1 MPTQVR
7 WQCQAEDGAQDDAKK
22 KDEDEKS
29 EDENQ
34 PMRKNTAE
42 AYTSWQDQDK
52 EERDRI
58 LLEQLPQVRY
68 LARRIHER
76 LPRHVPLEDL
86 IHAGVIGLIDALNK
100 FDRSKH
106 VQFGSYAKFRIRGA
120 ILDSLRELD
129 WGSRPLRRKG
139 RRMEEAIATLSAK
152 LGRQPEED
160 EIAAEMGVSIEKL
173 HEIAL
178 RLDGLNL
185 VGQQVNSLFDSSG
198 TQDLIESAPSR
209 DENPYDLC
217 LRTEIKERLAEAI
230 GTLSEKE
237 QLVVSLYYREELTMK
252 EIAKVVQLGESRV
265 SQIHAIALPKL
276 RAALQKVDFA
286 ERDV

>member
-1 MPTQVR
+1 M
-7 WQCQAEDGAQDDAKK
+7 QAEIAYR
-22 KDEDEKS
+22 
-29 EDENQ
+29 ENV
-34 PMRKNTAE
+34 E
-42 AYTSWQDQDK
+42 ETS
-52 EERDRI
+52 ERDQLI
-58 LLEQLPQVRY
+58 LKELPQVY
-68 LARRIHER
+68 YIARRIYER
-76 LPRHVPLEDL
+76 LPQHVVFEDL
-86 IHAGVIGLIDALNK
+86 VHAGVVGLIEAV
-100 FDRSKH
+100 RSYDVSKS
-106 VQFGSYAKFRIRGA
+106 VPFNAFAKFRIRGA

-173 HEIAL
+173 HELAL
-178 RLDGLNL
+178 RLDGLTL

-217 LRTEIKERLAEAI
+217 LRTEIKDRLAEAI
-230 GTLSEKE
+230 SSLSEKE
-237 QLVVSLYYREELTMK
+237 QLIISLYYREELTMK

-276 RAALQKVDFA
+276 RAALQKLAFA
-286 ERDV
+286 EKDI

>member
-1 MPTQVR
+1 M
-7 WQCQAEDGAQDDAKK
+7 QAEIAYR
-22 KDEDEKS
+22 
-29 EDENQ
+29 ENV
-34 PMRKNTAE
+34 E
-42 AYTSWQDQDK
+42 EVS
-52 EERDRI
+52 ERDQLI
-58 LLEQLPQVRY
+58 LKELPSVY
-68 LARRIHER
+68 YIARRIFER
-76 LPRHVPLEDL
+76 LPQHVVFEDL
-86 IHAGVIGLIDALNK
+86 VHAGVVGLIEAV
-100 FDRSKH
+100 RSYDVSKS
-106 VQFGSYAKFRIRGA
+106 VPFNAFAKFRIRGA

-178 RLDGLNL
+178 RLDGLTL
-185 VGQQVNSLFDSSG
+185 VSQQVNSLFDSSG
-198 TQDLIESAPSR
+198 TQDLIESAPSH

-276 RAALQKVDFA
+276 RAALQKIDFV
-286 ERDV
+286 ESDV

>member
-1 MPTQVR
+1 M
-7 WQCQAEDGAQDDAKK
+7 QAEIAYR
-22 KDEDEKS
+22 
-29 EDENQ
+29 ENV
-34 PMRKNTAE
+34 E
-42 AYTSWQDQDK
+42 EVS
-52 EERDRI
+52 ERDQLI
-58 LLEQLPQVRY
+58 LKELPSVY
-68 LARRIHER
+68 YITRRIFER
-76 LPRHVPLEDL
+76 LPQHVVFEDL
-86 IHAGVIGLIDALNK
+86 VHAGVVGLIEAVRSYDA
-100 FDRSKH
+100 SKS
-106 VQFGSYAKFRIRGA
+106 VPFNAFAKFRIRGA

-160 EIAAEMGVSIEKL
+160 EIAVEMGVSIEKL

-286 ERDV
+286 ERDA

>member
-1 MPTQVR
+1 M
-7 WQCQAEDGAQDDAKK
+7 QAEIAYR
-22 KDEDEKS
+22 
-29 EDENQ
+29 ENV
-34 PMRKNTAE
+34 E
-42 AYTSWQDQDK
+42 ETS
-52 EERDRI
+52 ERDQLI
-58 LLEQLPQVRY
+58 LKELPSVY
-68 LARRIHER
+68 YIARRIFER
-76 LPRHVPLEDL
+76 LPQHVLFEDL
-86 IHAGVIGLIDALNK
+86 VHAGVVGLIEAV
-100 FDRSKH
+100 RSYDVSKS
-106 VQFGSYAKFRIRGA
+106 VPFNAFAKFRVRGA

-178 RLDGLNL
+178 RLDGLTL

-209 DENPYDLC
+209 DESPYDLC

-230 GTLSEKE
+230 GSLSEKE
-237 QLVVSLYYREELTMK
+237 QLVISLYYREELTMK

-276 RAALQKVDFA
+276 RAALHKLAFA
-286 ERDV
+286 ENDV

>member
-1 MPTQVR
+1 M
-7 WQCQAEDGAQDDAKK
+7 QAEIAYR
-22 KDEDEKS
+22 ENVEEVS
-29 EDENQ
+29 EREQ
-34 PMRKNTAE
+34 LIL
-42 AYTSWQDQDK
+42 K
-52 EERDRI
+52 E
-58 LLEQLPQVRY
+58 LPQVY
-68 LARRIHER
+68 YIARRIFER
-76 LPRHVPLEDL
+76 LPQHVVFEDL
-86 IHAGVIGLIDALNK
+86 VHAGVVGLIEAV
-100 FDRSKH
+100 RSYDVSKS
-106 VQFGSYAKFRIRGA
+106 VPFNAFAKFRIRGA